1 MGEMEK
7 LDPLTRRSVD
17 LFLAGVRARYPIV
30 EAWLYGSRARGTARE
45 DSDVDLALVIDGEM
59 RLASSVAADMGNETS
74 DVLGETGLYVS
85 PLPIRL
91 AHWRDPAQ
99 HSNPF
104 LLANI
109 RREGISL

>member
-1 MGEMEK
+1 MTN
-7 LDPLTRRSVD
+7 LDPLTRKSIE
-17 LFLAGVRARYPIV
+17 LFLAGVRQRYPVV

-45 DSDVDLALVIDGEM
+45 DSDVDLLLVIDGKM
-59 RLASSVAADMGNETS
+59 RLASSVAADMGHETA
-74 DVLGETGLYVS
+74 DVLGETGQYVS

-99 HSNPF
+99 HANPF

-109 RREGISL
+109 RREGMRM

>member
-1 MGEMEK
+1 MPT
-7 LDPLTRRSVD
+7 LDPLTRKSID

-45 DSDVDLALVIDGEM
+45 DSDVDLALVIDGEI
-59 RLASSVAADMGNETS
+59 ASTSSVAADMGHES
-74 DVLGETGLYVS
+74 VDVLDATGLYVS
-85 PLPIRL
+85 PLPVRL
-91 AHWRDPAQ
+91 AHWRDPSQ

-109 RREGISL
+109 RREGISW